1 MRKFLNLILLLFLA
15 FPAAPVQASRPL
27 DAPSP
32 YDLIAEVNALRAAYG
47 LGPLEVN
54 SQLMSSS
61 QIYADYLISSG
72 SSGHYASGTPDTRAA
87 AAGYP
92 VKPGLDIQEC
102 WAAQYGS
109 SASASKAVYEQWSD
123 AEHMAVMLHPYAVHV
138 GAGVSKGSDGRVVFI
153 LDVAVDFNGDLRKG
167 TPLPT
172 RDPNAT
178 VDPNSPPQATRVYIN
193 PVVTVT
199 PQADGQVIHEVKAGE
214 AVWSIATAYGV
225 KVEDLIRLNNLSAT
239 PVVYPGQKLVVRVGA
254 TALPS
259 ASPTPTGPTPTLT
272 PDPTATRRPQVTR
285 TPQSSPTPTPAP
297 NAGITRRTIGLGL
310 IVLCTAGLAAVLAS
324 GFFSQKKR
332 VEGTKPPD

>member
-1 MRKFLNLILLLFLA
+1 MRKLILVILLGCLLI
-15 FPAAPVQASRPL
+15 PAAPVSAAPQA
-27 DAPSP
+27 DMPSP

-72 SSGHYASGTPDTRAA
+72 QNGHYANGTPDTRAA
-87 AAGYP
+87 TSGYP

-109 SASASKAVYEQWSD
+109 GASASEAVYNQWND

-138 GAGVSKGSDGRVVFI
+138 GAGISQGSDGKVIFI
-153 LDVAVDFNGDLRKG
+153 LDVSVDFKGDLRKG

-172 RDPNAT
+172 RDTNAT
-178 VDPNSPPQATRVYIN
+178 IDPNIRPQATRVYIN
-193 PVVTVT
+193 PVVTAT
-199 PQADGQVIHEVKAGE
+199 PQADGRVIHEVKAGE

-225 KVEDLIRLNNLSAT
+225 KVDDLIRLNALAST
-239 PVVYPGQKLVVRVGA
+239 PVVYPGQKLVVKVGA
-254 TALPS
+254 TAAPT
-259 ASPTPTGPTPTLT
+259 ASPTPTGPTASPTVQR
-272 PDPTATRRPQVTR
+272 TATRPPAATATPRP
-285 TPQSSPTPTPAP
+285 SPTPTPAP
-297 NAGITRRTIGLGL
+297 SGGINRRTIGMSL
-310 IVLCTAGLAAVLAS
+310 IILCTAGLAAVLAG

-332 VEGTKPPD
+332 VEETEKPE